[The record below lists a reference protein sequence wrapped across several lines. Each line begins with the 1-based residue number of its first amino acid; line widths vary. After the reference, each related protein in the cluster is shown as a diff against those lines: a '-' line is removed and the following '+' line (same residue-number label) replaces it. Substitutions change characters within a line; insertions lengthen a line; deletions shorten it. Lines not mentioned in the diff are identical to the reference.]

1 MVQTGIRVFTGNRSA
16 QQSAAA
22 RRERAYHEAMTK
34 LLVYHELERNT
45 TNSNLGTPPL
55 SHILRDLNSYS
66 RPPSECLGGNDC
78 CKTTRGKFHPTC
90 TSPKKS
96 NSNLHKNS
104 NFIPGFFYKF
114 FFVRLSMR
122 VGRNIERPS
131 PVGSAAWA
139 RETVMTTISA
149 WGSLS
154 AAQTRA
160 TCRYG

>member
-1 MVQTGIRVFTGNRSA
+1 MVQTLIRDYTGNRSA

-90 TSPKKS
+90 TSPKNQTLIYTKFQFHS
-96 NSNLHKNS
+96 V
-104 NFIPGFFYKF
+104 FFYKF
-114 FFVRLSMR
+114 LFVRLSMR

-131 PVGSAAWA
+131 SVGSAAWA
-139 RETVMTTISA
+139 KETATTTTSA